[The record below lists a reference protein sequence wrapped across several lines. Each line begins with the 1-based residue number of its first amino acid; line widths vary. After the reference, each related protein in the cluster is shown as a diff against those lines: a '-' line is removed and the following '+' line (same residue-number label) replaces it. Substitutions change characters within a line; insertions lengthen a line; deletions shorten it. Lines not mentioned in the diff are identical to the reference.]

1 MFDSTSYKKQ
11 VPISTSKQES
21 KTLPSSSISLSF
33 LHMQG
38 KPFCS
43 SEHCSCHQ
51 NQTQIALLL
60 EAVKNGEMTL
70 REAANVADGKTL

>member
-1 MFDSTSYKKQ
+1 
-11 VPISTSKQES
+11 
-21 KTLPSSSISLSF
+21 
-33 LHMQG
+33 MQG

-43 SEHCSCHQ
+43 SDRCPCHQ
-51 NQTQIALLL
+51 NQEQIAVLL

>member
-1 MFDSTSYKKQ
+1 MFDQTSQKKDALLSTQQGSE
-11 VPISTSKQES
+11 I
-21 KTLPSSSISLSF
+21 LSSSIGSYSF
-33 LHMQG
+33 LHMPG

-43 SEHCSCHQ
+43 SDRCSYHQ
-51 NQTQIALLL
+51 NQEQIAILL

>member
-1 MFDSTSYKKQ
+1 MFDSTSHEKQ
-11 VPISTSKQES
+11 VPLSTLRHES
-21 KTLPSSSISLSF
+21 EALHSSVVSYSF
-33 LHMQG
+33 LHVQG

-43 SEHCSCHQ
+43 SDRCLCHQ
-51 NQTQIALLL
+51 NQEQIAILL